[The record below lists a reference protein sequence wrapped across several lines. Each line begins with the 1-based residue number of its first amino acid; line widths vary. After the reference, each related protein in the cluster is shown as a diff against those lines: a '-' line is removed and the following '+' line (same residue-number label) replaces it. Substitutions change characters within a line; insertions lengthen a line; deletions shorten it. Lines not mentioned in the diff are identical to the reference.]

1 MEFFK
6 HMLKSISSTSER
18 ARAAPRTIRQGFASL
33 ANRDFPWFPIVF
45 YLRNCAGERLK
56 GIFAFFSDLDLA
68 VTFGVFGVRGPY
80 LVRILLKICV
90 LRKKYIFI
98 RNIFFGGKNPNFD
111 FRYF

>member
-1 MEFFK
+1 
-6 HMLKSISSTSER
+6 MLKSISSTSER

-68 VTFGVFGVRGPY
+68 VTFGVFGVIPSY
-80 LVRILLKICV
+80 LVIILLKIYAFG
-90 LRKKYIFI
+90 KYKHFDVKHIFST
-98 RNIFFGGKNPNFD
+98 KNLETSIKIPILGSEF
-111 FRYF
+111 